1 MKRVFLFPENKIMH
15 ITEIHI
21 AIAWRSI
28 ESLSSLL
35 MSETI
40 VFRKANSMAVKQRWL
55 HLRTALW
62 GLLGVTIAFGIIDFI

>member
-1 MKRVFLFPENKIMH
+1 MH

-21 AIAWRSI
+21 AIALAL
-28 ESLSSLL
+28 LSSLL
-35 MSETI
+35 MSGTI

-62 GLLGVTIAFGIIDFI
+62 GFLGVTIAFGIIDFI